1 MCPHEIYLGTCTCI
15 LKIINAREGGWVS
28 SMGVVRGKGMCPHE
42 IYLGTCTCILKIIN
56 AREGGVGVKYG
67 GCEGARDVST

>member
-1 MCPHEIYLGTCTCI
+1 M
-15 LKIINAREGGWVS
+15 S
-28 SMGVVRGKGMCPHE
+28 SMGVVRGQGMCPHE

-67 GCEGARDVST
+67 GCEGTRDVST